1 MAKRTR
7 STFERINLER
17 IKLERMNRRQRRE
30 LGQRLEESD
39 PGLEIV
45 HPDAAGI
52 DVGNQRHFVA
62 VAGNRDVHPVREFG
76 CWTSD
81 LVKMAQ
87 WLKGCSAVTHW

>member
-1 MAKRTR
+1 V
-7 STFERINLER
+7 SWGSGW
-17 IKLERMNRRQRRE
+17 RRAI
-30 LGQRLEESD
+30 
-39 PGLEIV
+39 PVWIV

-62 VAGNRDVHPVREFG
+62 VAGNRDVQPVREFG

>member
-1 MAKRTR
+1 
-7 STFERINLER
+7 
-17 IKLERMNRRQRRE
+17 
-30 LGQRLEESD
+30 
-39 PGLEIV
+39 V

-62 VAGNRDVHPVREFG
+62 VAGNRDVQPVREFG